1 MNISEL
7 RTKLFEEIQQ
17 VPEDKLMELYELI
30 HSFRSSADAPSN
42 DAKTI
47 LQFAGCWSDMLD
59 ETYTEFVDEMAN
71 RRQQAFNQRRDYEIS
86 LD

>member
-1 MNISEL
+1 MSISEL
-7 RTKLFEEIQQ
+7 RTKVLAEIQQ

-30 HSFRSSADAPSN
+30 HSFRSIADDTSN
-42 DAKTI
+42 DAKAI

-71 RRQQAFNQRRDYEIS
+71 RRQQA
-86 LD
+86 